1 MSSALIGYSGF
12 VGGSLDRQAHFDEKY
27 NSKNI
32 SEIKGKYFELIACAG
47 TPGVKWKANQNPE
60 EDLQAIQSLRSH
72 LETVSCDLF
81 IFISTVDVYFPP
93 VEVAED
99 SPVPAPGLP
108 AYGLHRFQFEE
119 FVRQRYNRSLTV
131 RLPGLYGEGLKKNF
145 IYDLLNENALDWTD
159 ARSYFQFY
167 NLDRLWED
175 IQTLLPHEIP
185 LVNFATPPV
194 NAQEV
199 AELCFGVPFEN
210 HTERGA
216 VFYDMH
222 TNYAALFGQKGRYMC
237 TKKDELDSISQFVK
251 RERRKRKSV

>member
-32 SEIKGKYFELIACAG
+32 SEIKGKHFELIACAG

-145 IYDLLNENALDWTD
+145 IY
-159 ARSYFQFY
+159 FQFY
-167 NLDRLWED
+167 NLDRLWQD
-175 IQTLLPHEIP
+175 IQTLLPHQVP

-199 AELCFGVPFEN
+199 ARLCFGVPFEN